1 MVFTRFGMMFG
12 SIAPS
17 LEGIAMNTTV
27 RSVALPSSALATN
40 KVLRNAYIL
49 LGLSLMAAA
58 ASATAA
64 IATNAAPVHWLV
76 FMLVFIGGPFLIA
89 RVSRSP
95 LSLPAVLLY
104 TTATGWFLGPI
115 VNLYLTR
122 VPGGES
128 IVINALGTT
137 AFVFVALSAYA
148 MVSKQRFTF
157 LRGFV
162 FTGCLV
168 LCAAIIANI
177 FLQIPAFSLAISAA
191 AVLLMSALILY
202 RTSEVVHGG
211 EDNYVMVTVDLFTSI
226 YALFVHLLN
235 LFGFAGGDD

>member
-1 MVFTRFGMMFG
+1 
-12 SIAPS
+12 
-17 LEGIAMNTTV
+17 MNQPI
-27 RSVALPSSALATN
+27 RAIALPTRALETN

-49 LGLSLMAAA
+49 LGLSLLAAA
-58 ASATAA
+58 ASATMA

-76 FMLVFIGGPFLIA
+76 FMVVFIGGPFLIA

-104 TTATGWFLGPI
+104 TAATGWFLGPI

-122 VPGGES
+122 VPGGAQ
-128 IVINALGTT
+128 VVTYALGTT

-148 MVSKQRFTF
+148 MASRTQFTF

-168 LCAAIIANI
+168 LLAAIVANI
-177 FLQIPAFSLAISAA
+177 FLQVPALSLAISAA

>member
-1 MVFTRFGMMFG
+1 MNATARP
-12 SIAPS
+12 IA
-17 LEGIAMNTTV
+17 TT
-27 RSVALPSSALATN
+27 SSALATN

-49 LGLSLMAAA
+49 LGLSLFTAAA
-58 ASATAA
+58 AATFA
-64 IATNAAPVHWLV
+64 IATNAPPVHWLV

-104 TTATGWFLGPI
+104 TAATGWFLGPI
-115 VNLYLTR
+115 VNVYLTR
-122 VPGGES
+122 VPGGS
-128 IVINALGTT
+128 DIVTYALGTT
-137 AFVFVALSAYA
+137 AVVFVALSAYA
-148 MVSKQRFTF
+148 MVSRRQFTF

-168 LCAAIIANI
+168 LLAAIVANI
-177 FLQIPAFSLAISAA
+177 FLQIPALSLAISGA

-202 RTSEVVHGG
+202 RTSDVVHGG